1 MRTLIIIAI
10 GITLAVVCLLG
21 GRYYADREGLIFSTR
36 LFLIVWL
43 IVAAVNLWGGVSK
56 AGYSIKEELPIAAL
70 VFLPPG
76 AVAMC
81 LRYFFLR

>member
-1 MRTLIIIAI
+1 MRTLIIIVI
-10 GITLAVVCLLG
+10 GITLAVVCLFG
-21 GRYYADREGLIFSTR
+21 GRYFAGREGLIFSMR
-36 LFLIVWL
+36 LFLTVWL
-43 IVAAVNLWGGVSK
+43 IVAAVNLWIGVAK

-70 VFLPPG
+70 VFVPPG